1 MRNYEKMTQ
10 ADNNEMWD
18 ENSEFL
24 HFFGGGG
31 ESMPALTQRADTKNQ
46 LINYN
51 FGQEIAACV
60 RINMEKSPERFPF

>member
-1 MRNYEKMTQ
+1 MKILSFYI
-10 ADNNEMWD
+10 
-18 ENSEFL
+18 FL
-24 HFFGGGG
+24 GGGG
-31 ESMPALTQRADTKNQ
+31 EESMPALTQRADTKNQ

>member
-1 MRNYEKMTQ
+1 MKILSFYI
-10 ADNNEMWD
+10 
-18 ENSEFL
+18 
-24 HFFGGGG
+24 FFGGGG